1 MRKHKIKTVRGYK
14 LPRAIAGRPSIT
26 APNYLQRAFK
36 LDATSPVS
44 VTDITSRRG
53 NCCV

>member
-1 MRKHKIKTVRGYK
+1 MRKHKIKAIRGYK
-14 LPRAIAGRPSIT
+14 SPRAIAGRPSIT
-26 APNYLQRAFK
+26 APNHLQRAFTVE
-36 LDATSPVS
+36 ATNPVS